1 MKAFCLRMKSALFLA
16 LGFGLLAVTA
26 LRGAEPAAESPLN
39 GRVVNDTYFSPTKAF
54 KVVVP
59 VLPELGGSISDT
71 ENVVT
76 FEDNFN
82 VHISIAAFPQDATQR
97 WELSTRGPKDY
108 LIYFFTSFVMPDFMQ
123 RYEGASVESARF
135 IPALN
140 DGTLLTYTLLPGG
153 SMFADRAA
161 LPGTDPKSIVA
172 KRGNLLFVKS
182 GFIFVISTEFA
193 EHVLDAAATKRTTA
207 EEDEKLRDRLMNL
220 LGKMEFA
227 SPPAAASSG
236 SPAAATTAPAA
247 AATPASVSPAVPAPA
262 KK

>member
-1 MKAFCLRMKSALFLA
+1 MKSALFLA
-16 LGFGLLAVTA
+16 LGLGLLAASA
-26 LRGAEPAAESPLN
+26 LRGAEPAAGSTLN
-39 GRVVNDTYFSPTKAF
+39 GKIVNDTYFSPTKAF

-97 WELSTRGPKDY
+97 WELTTRGPKDY
-108 LIYFFTSFVMPDFMQ
+108 LVYFFTNFVMPDFMQ

-207 EEDEKLRDRLMNL
+207 EEDDKLRERLMNL

-227 SPPAAASSG
+227 PAPVAATPAT
-236 SPAAATTAPAA
+236 SPAAAVPAA
-247 AATPASVSPAVPAPA
+247 PGPTA
-262 KK
+262 KQ

>member
-1 MKAFCLRMKSALFLA
+1 MSMKSALLFLV
-16 LGFGLLAVTA
+16 LGLLAVPA
-26 LRGAEPAAESPLN
+26 GRGAGSAPAVESPLN
-39 GRVVNDTYFSPTKAF
+39 GKIVAGTYLSPTKAF
-54 KVVVP
+54 KVAVP
-59 VLPELGGSISDT
+59 VLPELGGSVTDT

-97 WELSTRGPKDY
+97 WELSTRGAKDY

-123 RYEGASVESARF
+123 RYEGAKVESARF

-193 EHVLDAAATKRTTA
+193 EHALDGAAAKRTTA
-207 EEDEKLRDRLMNL
+207 EEDDKLRERLMTL
-220 LGKMEFA
+220 LGKMEF
-227 SPPAAASSG
+227 
-236 SPAAATTAPAA
+236 SPAAAPASATPAAAPAA
-247 AATPASVSPAVPAPA
+247 PAPTA
-262 KK
+262 KQ

>member
-1 MKAFCLRMKSALFLA
+1 MTTKSALFLA
-16 LGFGLLAVTA
+16 LGLLAGPV
-26 LRGAEPAAESPLN
+26 LRGAEPAPAAETPLN
-39 GRVVNDTYFSPTKAF
+39 GKIVGGTYFSPTKAF
-54 KVVVP
+54 KVAIP
-59 VLPELGGSISDT
+59 VLPELGGSVTDT

-97 WELSTRGPKDY
+97 WELSTRGAKDY

-161 LPGTDPKSIVA
+161 LPGSDPKSIVA
-172 KRGNLLFVKS
+172 KRGNLLFIKS

-193 EHVLDAAATKRTTA
+193 EHALDGASTKRTTA
-207 EEDEKLRDRLMNL
+207 EEDEKLRDRLMAL
-220 LGKMEFA
+220 LGKMEF
-227 SPPAAASSG
+227 
-236 SPAAATTAPAA
+236 SPAPAPAA
-247 AATPASVSPAVPAPA
+247 TPTAAPAPA
-262 KK
+262 GSAPTTKK

>member
-1 MKAFCLRMKSALFLA
+1 MKSALFLA
-16 LGFGLLAVTA
+16 LGLGLLAAPA
-26 LRGAEPAAESPLN
+26 LRAAEPAAESPLN

-161 LPGTDPKSIVA
+161 LPCPQPAITKYMATMERS
-172 KRGNLLFVKS
+172 KKTKNTSRS
-182 GFIFVISTEFA
+182 
-193 EHVLDAAATKRTTA
+193 AAANSPSETHSRKRNSA
-207 EEDEKLRDRLMNL
+207 AWARGRSW
-220 LGKMEFA
+220 
-227 SPPAAASSG
+227 SPRA
-236 SPAAATTAPAA
+236 
-247 AATPASVSPAVPAPA
+247 
-262 KK
+262 